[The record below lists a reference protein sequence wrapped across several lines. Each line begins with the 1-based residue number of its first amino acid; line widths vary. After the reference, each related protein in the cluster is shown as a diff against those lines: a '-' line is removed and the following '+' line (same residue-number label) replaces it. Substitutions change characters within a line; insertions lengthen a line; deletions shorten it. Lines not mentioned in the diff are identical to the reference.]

1 MRTGI
6 VVIIYTGI
14 LIYSSITDHHSLIIS
29 DKVNVI
35 IMILALVS
43 NEGYEILWNLCGALF
58 ITLPFLL
65 IAVKTN
71 QLGGGDIKFIFVN
84 STFLGF
90 TKGYAGIII
99 GLFLV
104 IIRYIYLKVR
114 KREDK
119 NRRIP
124 LAPYLSGGFI
134 ITIAVNKLLLIL

>member
-1 MRTGI
+1 MRTEI
-6 VVIIYTGI
+6 VLIIYIGI
-14 LIYSSITDHHSLIIS
+14 MIYASITDYHRLIIP

-35 IMILALVS
+35 IMLLALVS
-43 NEGYEILWNLCGALF
+43 NGGYKILWNLCGALF
-58 ITLPFLL
+58 ITIPFLL
-65 IAVKTN
+65 IAIKTN

-90 TKGYAGIII
+90 TKGYVGITI

-104 IIRYIYLKVR
+104 IIRYIYLKIR

-134 ITIAVNKLLLIL
+134 ITIAVNRLLLIL